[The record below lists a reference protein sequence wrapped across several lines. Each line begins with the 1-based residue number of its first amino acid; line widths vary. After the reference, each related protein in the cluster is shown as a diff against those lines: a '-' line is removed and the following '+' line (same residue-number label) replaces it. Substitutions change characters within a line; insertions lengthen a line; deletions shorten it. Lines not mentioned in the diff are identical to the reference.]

1 SYVVYLGDH
10 IHSAKESPLE
20 EEEAYKRVTE
30 SHYDL
35 LSSVLGDKKEAQ
47 DAIFYS
53 YTKYINGFAAM
64 LEEETA
70 NAIAKYPGVVS
81 VFPNGGHKLH
91 TTRSWKFMGLERDGA
106 GAVAGD
112 SLWTR
117 ARFGEDTIIANLDTG
132 VWPESESFKDEGL
145 GPIPSKWKGIC
156 QNDFDKSFSCN

>member
-1 SYVVYLGDH
+1 MRRSSTTLLFAFFLSLLLLQRPIFASKKSYVVYLGDH

-20 EEEAYKRVTE
+20 EEEAYKRATE

-35 LSSVLGDKKEAQ
+35 LSSVLGDKEEAQ

-53 YTKYINGFAAM
+53 YTKHINGFAAM

-81 VFPNGGHKLH
+81 VFPNRGHKLH

-132 VWPESESFKDEGL
+132 IF
-145 GPIPSKWKGIC
+145 
-156 QNDFDKSFSCN
+156 FF

>member
-1 SYVVYLGDH
+1 MRRSSTTLLFAFSLSLLLLQRPIFASKKSYVVYLGDH

-35 LSSVLGDKKEAQ
+35 LSS
-47 DAIFYS
+47 
-53 YTKYINGFAAM
+53 
-64 LEEETA
+64 
-70 NAIAKYPGVVS
+70 YPGVVS
-81 VFPNGGHKLH
+81 VFPNRGHKVH

-156 QNDFDKSFSCN
+156 QNDFDKSFSCNRCISLIDIP